1 MDRASIPDISPAVLM
16 PIRKTALKYQIFPG
30 NNSNLVKRVFTEGNK
45 QRALIW
51 IETQNLTQSHFHF
64 RWAPTS
70 KQINFDRLS
79 HNFVQTVNHFEGHI
93 ELTRKHDLFKNIKH
107 YMEHKQMEYSIFKFM
122 PL

>member
-1 MDRASIPDISPAVLM
+1 M

-64 RWAPTS
+64 RWAPVS
-70 KQINFDRLS
+70 R
-79 HNFVQTVNHFEGHI
+79 
-93 ELTRKHDLFKNIKH
+93 
-107 YMEHKQMEYSIFKFM
+107 
-122 PL
+122 